1 MSMLNLIHSRTCK
14 LSNFMHLYFLPIH
27 KTVPVHALVDNLVLL
42 MHILQVLC
50 QGFGFTQV

>member
-27 KTVPVHALVDNLVLL
+27 KTVHALVDNIVLL